1 MFPTIEAVVQHNIN
15 KLHAYGQ
22 PVATIRAV
30 HTGPNASKAS
40 TDDAG
45 GLQPVVCLAKS
56 AHVMLSANLW
66 VDMDL
71 VNGAMETVQTICY
84 HEGGAPPDLPMAVT
98 VLFDK
103 YSALLFQMALYLF
116 HLYVAHG

>member
-40 TDDAG
+40 TDAG

-84 HEGGAPPDLPMAVT
+84 HEGGAPPDFPMAVT

>member
-1 MFPTIEAVVQHNIN
+1 MTRTPAQVSDMSSFDNAVHLFPTIEAVVQHNIN

-45 GLQPVVCLAKS
+45 GLQPVVRIS
-56 AHVMLSANLW
+56 
-66 VDMDL
+66 
-71 VNGAMETVQTICY
+71 Y
-84 HEGGAPPDLPMAVT
+84 
-98 VLFDK
+98 
-103 YSALLFQMALYLF
+103 
-116 HLYVAHG
+116 